1 MINITQKTHWTSEV
15 FSMINEEQEKFDK
28 QLEEQ
33 KNLKLMID
41 FELTQDLE
49 VKKNQMEIPVIKYK
63 TKKVL
68 KKEEVDLKNKN
79 KKNSNSLF

>member
-1 MINITQKTHWTSEV
+1 
-15 FSMINEEQEKFDK
+15 MINEEQEKFDK